1 MEDRTRR
8 RSQRGRREWGYV
20 RKQGTKSGRYQASY
34 IGPDLRRHFA
44 PVTFSSKM
52 NAEAWLAKEKDLIEK
67 ATYNQDYVWQPPEAR
82 KLEKKAQALTLAE
95 YSALW
100 IEQRKLKPRTRIGYQ
115 ASLRN
120 HIEPKLGRIAIRD
133 LTPAAVRS
141 WFSSLGTANPTRNG
155 HAYGL
160 LHAICATAVKD
171 ELLVRNP
178 CMIERAMNP
187 PTKRKAVIPTIGEL
201 EALADKI
208 GSDERTARFRVL
220 VLLSAWCGLRWGEVT
235 ELQRKDFDSDCAV
248 VTIARAVTH
257 RGCCRIDTPKD
268 NKPARVVIPPD
279 MRDDI
284 KSHLAHHV
292 SKEPDSLLFTP
303 ARGGCHVND
312 QVFAKDV
319 FKPACKTVG
328 LEQMRV
334 HDLRHFAGTMTARV
348 GNLPETMAR
357 LRHSTVKASI
367 GYQSQVSGR
376 DIAVAEAL
384 SAVRTETIAGQDNCA
399 QTSATES

>member
-1 MEDRTRR
+1 MSTRKR
-8 RSQRGRREWGYV
+8 QREWGYV

-34 IGPDLRRHFA
+34 IGPDMRRHFA

-52 NAEAWLAKEKDLIEK
+52 NAESWLAKEKDLIEK
-67 ATYNQDYVWQPPEAR
+67 ATYSEDYVWQPPETR
-82 KLEKKAQALTLAE
+82 KLEKKAQALSLEQYANT
-95 YSALW
+95 W

-115 ASLRN
+115 ASLKN
-120 HIEPKLGRIAIRD
+120 HISPKLGKIAIRD
-133 LTPAAVRS
+133 LNPPLIRS
-141 WFSSLGTANPTRNG
+141 WFSGLGTANPTRNG

-171 ELLVRNP
+171 GLLQANP
-178 CMIERAMNP
+178 CHIERAMNP
-187 PTKRKAVIPTIGEL
+187 PTKRKAIIPTIGEL
-201 EALADKI
+201 EALADKL
-208 GSDERTARFRVL
+208 GSDPKTARFRVL
-220 VLLSAWCGLRWGEVT
+220 VLLSAWCGLRWGEVS
-235 ELQRKDFDSDCAV
+235 ELRRKDFDADCTV
-248 VTIARAVTH
+248 VSIARAVTH
-257 RGCCRIDTPKD
+257 RGACRVDTPKD
-268 NKPARVVIPPD
+268 NKPARVVIPPF
-279 MRDDI
+279 MRADI

-292 SKEPDSLLFTP
+292 SKEPDALLFTP
-303 ARGGCHVND
+303 ARNGCHVND

-328 LEQMRV
+328 LEHMRV

-376 DIAVAEAL
+376 DIAVADAL
-384 SAVRTETIAGQDNCA
+384 SALRAEAIAAADLGSQAA
-399 QTSATES
+399 QPEPSQ